1 LQPAARA
8 IFDVGIIA
16 VRLAAIMPVVG
27 CGAGN
32 RGGRRR
38 LYDLRL
44 LLDDNWGRRYRN
56 NRRISG
62 CVPITVRGVSAIAI
76 TRRSITIG
84 RRISI
89 VGRVVR
95 KPAVKPISKTI
106 TSQ

>member
-27 CGAGN
+27 CGSGN

-44 LLDDNWGRRYRN
+44 LLDDNRGRRYRN

-76 TRRSITIG
+76 TRRSITIWS
-84 RRISI
+84 ISI

-95 KPAVKPISKTI
+95 KPAVKPVSKTI

>member
-1 LQPAARA
+1 MQPAARA

-16 VRLAAIMPVVG
+16 VRLGAIMPVVG
-27 CGAGN
+27 CGSGN

-44 LLDDNWGRRYRN
+44 LLDDNRGRRYRN

-76 TRRSITIG
+76 TRRSIG
-84 RRISI
+84 RSISI